1 MRLFLLPVSTRRSL
15 IYCEKLPSTQSPAS
29 RSLLDKLTT
38 KASETWVAWEQ
49 DSKAPLNWKKRV
61 TTAGNQALNRIP
73 FEEWGLK
80 TLPALTP
87 TRKKAILS
95 GDEKY
100 QVLYPGLFLPKE
112 KVPGILER
120 LAMEKQGTYRR
131 KMIWSIIAMPFTAPF
146 ALVPIIPNLPFFY
159 LVYRAYSYWKALSGS
174 RHLAF
179 LLKHNQP
186 IPTPSNKLDLVY
198 AAGLIHPTR
207 DMAREM
213 ETPSREEAENVARE
227 VEAQMKEGEKEVMVL
242 RRWNGKM
249 IAEELGLADMEV
261 EIERAVE
268 QVEGKIRE
276 NERKEGGKEGG
287 EKKE

>member
-80 TLPALTP
+80 TPPAPTP

-146 ALVPIIPNLPFFY
+146 ALVPMYVSQSLIPSPPSTNFESASPTSPSSTSST
-159 LVYRAYSYWKALSGS
+159 A
-174 RHLAF
+174 
-179 LLKHNQP
+179 P
-186 IPTPSNKLDLVY
+186 IPTGKPSP
-198 AAGLIHPTR
+198 APATS
-207 DMAREM
+207 
-213 ETPSREEAENVARE
+213 PSS
-227 VEAQMKEGEKEVMVL
+227 
-242 RRWNGKM
+242 
-249 IAEELGLADMEV
+249 
-261 EIERAVE
+261 
-268 QVEGKIRE
+268 
-276 NERKEGGKEGG
+276 
-287 EKKE
+287 